1 MIYENVF
8 PSPASDNSIKSL
20 RECLL
25 KSIFK
30 NYPPPLSSNL
40 PKHAQHFLTDDNLT
54 RYLVARDMDIN
65 KAAKVAINSWAWMEK
80 RDMFTANLDDADS
93 GK

>member
-1 MIYENVF
+1 
-8 PSPASDNSIKSL
+8 
-20 RECLL
+20 
-25 KSIFK
+25 
-30 NYPPPLSSNL
+30 
-40 PKHAQHFLTDDNLT
+40 
-54 RYLVARDMDIN
+54 MDIN